1 MKRHH
6 ELHKTQH
13 IGWLRAAVLGAN
25 DGIIS
30 TASLIVGVAASG
42 AEAQIIFITAVA
54 AIVAGAMSMAAG
66 EYVSVSAQ
74 SDTEKADIALEEQEI
89 VSDPIYE
96 QAELRAIYIK
106 RGLDADLA
114 DKVATQF
121 MQKDPLSA
129 HIRDELGISDTLAP
143 RPLQAALSS
152 ATTFSAGASLP
163 LLVVLLAPTEFL
175 LISVILSVLLALM
188 ILGTLSAIVGGAPIL
203 KAVSRIMF
211 WGSAAMG
218 MTFLVGNLFNV

>member
-42 AEAQIIFITAVA
+42 AEAQIIFITAIA

-129 HIRDELGISDTLAP
+129 HIRDELGISDVLAP

-175 LISVILSVLLALM
+175 LISVILSVLMALM

-203 KAVSRIMF
+203 KAVSRVMF